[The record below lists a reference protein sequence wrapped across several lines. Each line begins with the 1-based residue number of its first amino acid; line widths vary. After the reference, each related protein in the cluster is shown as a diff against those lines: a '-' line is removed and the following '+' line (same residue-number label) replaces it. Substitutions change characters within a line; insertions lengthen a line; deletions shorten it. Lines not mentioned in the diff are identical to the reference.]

1 MSSLNDLLGPQ
12 REAVVA
18 DLSALVEK
26 TVSNQSGIS
35 GMALKGLVSAA
46 KKVDGNIV
54 PKGLNRLLPE
64 LAANLDPQWQGFQSS
79 GEADFGAY
87 LAAHKDEVVASVLS
101 VADKAAASSNIPALD
116 KGYKAIRGKAG
127 DFIGPVLP
135 ELGALIVKHMD

>member
-18 DLSALVEK
+18 DLSALVEN

-46 KKVDGNIV
+46 KKVDGQIV
-54 PKGLNRLLPE
+54 SKGLNRLLPE
-64 LAANLDPQWQGFQSS
+64 LATNLDPQWQGFHAS
-79 GEADFGAY
+79 GESDFGAY
-87 LAAHKDEVVASVLS
+87 LAAHKDEVVTSVLT

-135 ELGALIVKHMD
+135 DLGALIVKHMS

>member
-18 DLSALVEK
+18 DLSALVEN

-46 KKVDGNIV
+46 KKVDAQIV

-64 LAANLDPQWQGFQSS
+64 LATNLDPQWQGFQAS
-79 GEADFGAY
+79 GESDFGAY
-87 LAAHKDEVVASVLS
+87 LAAHKDEVVTSVLT

-135 ELGALIVKHMD
+135 DLGALIVKHMS